1 MPSRAFITT
10 QTRQNFL
17 YEQWAAARVK
27 PMPGLSAVVPLRGG
41 LQLRE
46 QGGHAHVDPST
57 AARLSC
63 PPGVSAHRR
72 LGRALVCLSIQ
83 SKLNTIRLAL
93 GRAGEQTWL
102 WWKNFA
108 DTQANAGKWRAVHAI
123 LRAKRVGM
131 ASRKDGIAAR
141 HWRMGV

>member
-1 MPSRAFITT
+1 M
-10 QTRQNFL
+10 
-17 YEQWAAARVK
+17 
-27 PMPGLSAVVPLRGG
+27 LR
-41 LQLRE
+41 
-46 QGGHAHVDPST
+46 
-57 AARLSC
+57 AARLGH
-63 PPGVSAHRR
+63 PPGVSPHRR
-72 LGRALVCLSIQ
+72 LGRAVVCWSSR
-83 SKLNTIRLAL
+83 SKQTTFRLAL
-93 GRAGEQTWL
+93 ARAGEQTWL